1 MSEWPNQY
9 TQLLKSLDEIKEEVK
24 ENRNELQSLKQE
36 FALGKG
42 SIRAV
47 LWLGAA
53 VGAIWTIMKIMRIL

>member
-1 MSEWPNQY
+1 MSDWPNQY
-9 TQLLKSLDEIKEEVK
+9 IQLLKCLDEIKVEVK

-53 VGAIWTIMKIMRIL
+53 VGAIWTIIKIMRIL